1 MAEMIT
7 KEKTEKHDSQFRGVV
22 KRLSKNKM
30 AVLGFIIF
38 VILILTAILAPVIA
52 PYPYTEM
59 DPTAI
64 CSPPSLQHICGT
76 DELGRDIFSRL
87 LYGTRY
93 SLGLGICS
101 QIFTLFFSIILGSV
115 AGYYGGWVD
124 NLIMR
129 MLDVFQAIPGLLLA
143 IVVSTALGTG
153 FVNTVIAMG
162 VGGIPFMSRM
172 LRAQILTVRDKEFLE
187 AAASINCSKKR
198 QIFKYVLPNSIAPLI
213 VSCTM
218 GIGATIM
225 MAASL
230 SYIGLGVQ
238 PPTPEWGAMLS
249 SAKTYLRYYPYML
262 IFPGI
267 MIAITVF
274 ALNMFGDGLRD
285 AMDPKLKK

>member
-1 MAEMIT
+1 MMKKNT
-7 KEKTEKHDSQFRGVV
+7 KNSQFKEMV
-22 KRLSKNKM
+22 KRLCQNKT
-30 AVLGFIIF
+30 AIFGFVIF
-38 VILILTAILAPVIA
+38 VLLVMVAILAPVLA
-52 PYPYTEM
+52 PYSYTEM
-59 DPTAI
+59 DPVNI
-64 CSPPSLQHICGT
+64 CAPPSAAHWCGT
-76 DELGRDIFSRL
+76 DDLGRDIFSRL
-87 LYGTRY
+87 LYGARY
-93 SLGLGICS
+93 SLGLGICA
-101 QIFTLFFSIILGSV
+101 QIFTLVFGVLLGAV

-129 MLDVFQAIPGLLLA
+129 ILDIFQAIPGLLLA
-143 IVVSTALGTG
+143 IVVSTALGSG
-153 FVNTVIAMG
+153 FRNTVIAMG
-162 VGGIPFMSRM
+162 VGGIPMMARM

-198 QIFKYVLPNSIAPLI
+198 QIFKYILPNSIAPLI
-213 VSCTM
+213 VTCTM

-225 MAASL
+225 QAAAL

-249 SAKTYLRYYPYML
+249 AAQTYLRYYPYML

-274 ALNMFGDGLRD
+274 SLNMFGDGLRD